1 MASGGAGAGCAPR
14 AGHQAS
20 PPLLAAP
27 GPRPRRG
34 ARAERRAGAAG
45 AAGQISCSAAGGA
58 GAAAGGGARTPRSP
72 RVPTT
77 LLRARRGRR
86 GAPEGGGRAHG
97 RCGAAAAAGSA
108 RPDRPPRGERAW
120 GADRGPRARG
130 GRSRPGTPPRPPPRE
145 RPRRG
150 AGSPSPVPAGPRR
163 VRCQRQGTARP
174 RPSGPG
180 PPQPNLATRLAALA
194 FPLGKRTRG
203 ACVSAGGDGA
213 GGTATVRTRVKAGE
227 TERGV
232 PSGCVGG
239 CRTQGSRRDGC
250 LWRKRLR
257 VAPTP
262 EGRALLSRRPLP
274 SQGGERSGM
283 PLGAQR
289 CGRECGG
296 SGQAPLAQAG
306 PQRQRGDLSEFL
318 GQRAVQRQAR
328 GLPGTIWERPDNP
341 LGWRGVAKP

>member
-1 MASGGAGAGCAPR
+1 MGRAPGALPAPDTRRRPRSSRRRAPAPAAEPEPSGAQEQRERPDKFPARQR
-14 AGHQAS
+14 AARVRRRA
-20 PPLLAAP
+20 AAP
-27 GPRPRRG
+27 GPRGLRASPRPSCAPGGDGGAPRRAAG
-34 ARAERRAGAAG
+34 GRPGDAEPPRRRDRRDRTGPPEVSVRGVRAGGRAPGAAG
-45 AAGQISCSAAGGA
+45 AG
-58 GAAAGGGARTPRSP
+58 
-72 RVPTT
+72 
-77 LLRARRGRR
+77 
-86 GAPEGGGRAHG
+86 
-97 RCGAAAAAGSA
+97 
-108 RPDRPPRGERAW
+108 
-120 GADRGPRARG
+120 
-130 GRSRPGTPPRPPPRE
+130 PGTPPRPPPRE

-163 VRCQRQGTARP
+163 VGCQRQGTARP

-239 CRTQGSRRDGC
+239 CRTQGSRRDGR

-306 PQRQRGDLSEFL
+306 PRRQRGDLSEFL

-341 LGWRGVAKP
+341 